1 MIDISIIKIINT
13 DIILQKKF
21 YKFLKK
27 IYKFSSKY
35 EIYMGI
41 DFEFNTKKIALMQI
55 LFEINKKSKI
65 IKKYYIIYPPILSK
79 KINDFLKYNI
89 MSNTNILKILHGS
102 ESLDIPWIVEDFYN
116 YEVEPIIDFFLSM
129 IDTRYLCEYLNI
141 ATNDKN
147 ICRIYDLLVKLNI
160 IDIKK
165 KEELDLNEQKMGNIY
180 EIFIDI
186 NNLSK
191 ELIIYSIYDVVYLID
206 IYIELKHQILK
217 INPKDYYLLV
227 DCIRFC
233 LMEKRNITIIGDDLT
248 LINSMNNYFFYIKK
262 SNNILNNL
270 LSNNLDENYYHKIK
284 LFDASKTITND
295 FLDAYEY
302 VKIITN
308 INYIKMNIL
317 NLFRMINY
325 VNIIKYYRVKASNTQ
340 VVEYDLLDKYK
351 LIINEIEYLGLNH
364 LLELTKNFYEFSDI
378 KLKP

>member
-1 MIDISIIKIINT
+1 
-13 DIILQKKF
+13 
-21 YKFLKK
+21 
-27 IYKFSSKY
+27 
-35 EIYMGI
+35 
-41 DFEFNTKKIALMQI
+41 
-55 LFEINKKSKI
+55 
-65 IKKYYIIYPPILSK
+65 
-79 KINDFLKYNI
+79 
-89 MSNTNILKILHGS
+89 
-102 ESLDIPWIVEDFYN
+102 
-116 YEVEPIIDFFLSM
+116 
-129 IDTRYLCEYLNI
+129 
-141 ATNDKN
+141 
-147 ICRIYDLLVKLNI
+147 
-160 IDIKK
+160 
-165 KEELDLNEQKMGNIY
+165 
-180 EIFIDI
+180 
-186 NNLSK
+186 
-191 ELIIYSIYDVVYLID
+191 
-206 IYIELKHQILK
+206 
-217 INPKDYYLLV
+217 
-227 DCIRFC
+227 
-233 LMEKRNITIIGDDLT
+233 MEKRNITIIGDDLT